1 MPFERMEG
9 FLKGTGD
16 SQWCSPGLF
25 LGVAKIN
32 MMIHDRVK
40 FSDVSFKTKQ
50 SVGGI
55 ELNIILVL
63 FKCCSNSDEKTTR

>member
-9 FLKGTGD
+9 FLKGTWD
-16 SQWCSPGLF
+16 SQWCSSGLF
-25 LGVAKIN
+25 LGGAKIN

-50 SVGGI
+50 SGG
-55 ELNIILVL
+55 E
-63 FKCCSNSDEKTTR
+63 